1 MSWSFSAR
9 VVVERFGMDET
20 IERRGV
26 ATAHPLIIH
35 YQGPSDG
42 ANVNATGVRLRLRLN
57 PSQWRAGSST
67 LKRYSIMSWTKVTF
81 DGFHFTTLHA
91 SQGER
96 DDYTIK
102 EDENGRLC
110 IIKIDRPF

>member
-1 MSWSFSAR
+1 
-9 VVVERFGMDET
+9 
-20 IERRGV
+20 
-26 ATAHPLIIH
+26 
-35 YQGPSDG
+35 
-42 ANVNATGVRLRLRLN
+42 
-57 PSQWRAGSST
+57 
-67 LKRYSIMSWTKVTF
+67 MSWTKVTF